1 MGRMIRRFK
10 MEKNNESLDAIVE
23 VNDPEVVYEIV
34 RGIFYGIAK
43 GLEEVDLFEI
53 ETKNDSQVF
62 SIPRKQ
68 WIKALNKCLEGMIE
82 IEDYETC
89 SEIKKALS
97 ILERNI

>member
-1 MGRMIRRFK
+1 MGRMIRRF
-10 MEKNNESLDAIVE
+10 NRNEIGTSLDAVMEIK
-23 VNDPEVVYEIV
+23 DPEIIYEII

-53 ETKNDSQVF
+53 QVDQENQIF
-62 SIPRKQ
+62 SIPKDK
-68 WIKALNKCLEGMIE
+68 WSKALNKCMEGMIE

-97 ILERNI
+97 ILSRNI